1 MELELIF
8 LAAITLILGVII
20 TFVLVL
26 ITQFFGIDI
35 LKNLWLLAIPVVLSI
50 VLNILF
56 LELYRKYKKKK

>member
-1 MELELIF
+1 MELEMIF
-8 LAAITLILGVII
+8 LAVITLLLGIII